1 MAAITTTQATAGAAQ
16 TRLPTQLFIDG
27 AFVPGEGEAERVL
40 NPATGELLV
49 ALPEASAEQVHKA
62 VSAAHRAFAGWSD
75 TTPMERSRSLLKLA
89 DAIEAHAEQFARLE
103 SLNCGKPY
111 ARALGDE
118 IPAVADCF
126 RYFAGAARCMSGP
139 LAGEYLAGH
148 TSMIRRDAL
157 GVVGSIAPWNYP
169 LLMAAW
175 KSAPALAAGN
185 TVVLKPSEQTP
196 LTALLLA
203 QVAADIFPK
212 GVFNVITGRGA
223 TVGQPL
229 VEHPKVAMISVTGDV
244 STGRKILQAASGT
257 LKRTHLE
264 LGGKAPVLVFD
275 DADIAAV
282 VEGLRTFG
290 YYNAGQD
297 CTAACRVYAGAKVY
311 DRLVA
316 DLTLAVKSIHMG
328 MPDEPGVEIGPL
340 ISDRQRNRVASF
352 VERAQM
358 AGHMEITTGGKARI
372 SSQTPSGSG
381 FFYEPTVVAGA
392 RQEDEIVRREV
403 FGPVVSVTRFT
414 DAEQAVTWAND
425 SEYGLASSVWTGD
438 VGRAM
443 RVAKQLRYGCTWIN
457 THFMLVNEM
466 PHGGLKSSGYGK
478 DMSMYA
484 LEDYTVPR
492 HVMVKF

>member
-1 MAAITTTQATAGAAQ
+1 MADTPT
-16 TRLPTQLFIDG
+16 LPTDLLIDG
-27 AFVPGEGEAERVL
+27 AFVPGEGDPERVL

-49 ALPEASAEQVHKA
+49 ALPEASVDQVHKA
-62 VSAAHRAFAGWSD
+62 VSAAHRAFDSWSE
-75 TTPMERSRSLLKLA
+75 TTPMERSRLLLKLA
-89 DAIEAHAEQFARLE
+89 DAIEARAEEFARLE

-126 RYFAGAARCMSGP
+126 RYFAGAARCVGGTV
-139 LAGEYLAGH
+139 ANEYLAGH
-148 TSMIRRDAL
+148 TSMIRRDPI

-169 LLMAAW
+169 LMMAAW
-175 KSAPALAAGN
+175 KIAPALAAGN
-185 TVVLKPSEQTP
+185 TVVIKPSEQTP

-203 QVAADIFPK
+203 RVAAEIFPK
-212 GVFNVITGRGA
+212 GVLNVIAGRGA
-223 TVGQPL
+223 SVGQPL
-229 VEHPKVAMISVTGDV
+229 VEHPKVAMVSLTGDV
-244 STGRKILQAASGT
+244 STGRKILQAATGT

-264 LGGKAPVLVFD
+264 LGGKAPVIVFD
-275 DADIAAV
+275 DADIESV

-297 CTAACRVYAGAKVY
+297 CTAACRVYAGGKVY
-311 DRLVA
+311 ERLVA
-316 DLTLAVKSIHMG
+316 DLSAAVKTIKVG
-328 MPDEPGVEIGPL
+328 TPDEPDAEIGPL

-358 AGHMEITTGGKARI
+358 AGHMEITAGGKARA
-372 SSQTPSGSG
+372 GAG

-392 RQEDEIVRREV
+392 RQEDEIVKREV

-414 DAEQAVTWAND
+414 DAEQAVAWAND
-425 SEYGLASSVWTGD
+425 SDYGLASSVWTRD

-443 RVAKQLRYGCTWIN
+443 RVAKKLQYGCTWIN

-466 PHGGLKSSGYGK
+466 PHGGMKSSGYGK
-478 DMSMYA
+478 DLSMYA
-484 LEDYTVPR
+484 LEDYTVAR
-492 HVMVKF
+492 HVMVKM